1 MKRYPLLFI
10 LFSSCLNQ
18 NAIADTH
25 FTTTEQVSSPLWT
38 FIPDANFPPEVT
50 VSPTRTATV
59 KYTITNQS
67 KKTKMLVMSPIIG
80 INQVTSGVGNCKNP
94 FSLSYKQS
102 CTLTLKVIGSELVKN
117 VSGGPVVCNQGNR
130 LQCYQPASSNSLNIT
145 KAEMTRF
152 YVNGRRLANG
162 NGSSW
167 PNAFN
172 NLESA
177 LQAANAD
184 PGPVEI
190 WVAQGVYKPTRVY
203 APQGVV
209 GGAYGINTPKL
220 RTFNLP
226 SDTAIYGGFSG
237 RETSRGQRNGQL
249 FPTILCGD
257 MTSTCLTPYVVKSNH
272 DRVWHVL
279 MAGSDV
285 SPGKGVKNIK
295 LDSLIVRGGYAVGP
309 DSGVLGPRNIL
320 ESLDYEHAAGGGLL
334 ARYGSTIELSNML
347 FELNI
352 SDGSNATVTE
362 ILDGEFLSL
371 ASGGGAVAAI
381 DTDTAITIKH
391 SKFINNLAVFPG
403 GSGGALENLI
413 DATYTITSSQFEQN
427 IAFRNGGAIRGKD
440 GGNINIA
447 SSNFKGNVLNGPVPD
462 ASGGALGVIN
472 TNLSVSDSTFTQNQ
486 TTLTGFGGG
495 AIFFHIPF
503 NDGTP
508 YFLTVV
514 NSKFISNVAS
524 AFGGGGINVFGVLPN
539 PGSRAKIM
547 NSEFTNNSGGVGGAI
562 YLDSIATTV
571 TQSIFAYNQAELEGG
586 GIFASNYA
594 DAVFAS
600 PVKTLAEIS
609 NNKFFHNTIEGVPA
623 SAVSPLFFFNSI
635 ANFFSGGSSS
645 VTTMAPGGGAIAV
658 EFSGNA
664 KIVDNIFEKN
674 TALKKP
680 LGEDNRGGAI
690 LVGGSAGSPLAM
702 NLTHACIS
710 SNKFFGNQANIDNN
724 IALYN
729 PGNIPGGVTIDA
741 CISPIKKLQ

>member
-1 MKRYPLLFI
+1 M
-10 LFSSCLNQ
+10 
-18 NAIADTH
+18 
-25 FTTTEQVSSPLWT
+25 
-38 FIPDANFPPEVT
+38 
-50 VSPTRTATV
+50 SPTGTATV
-59 KYTITNQS
+59 KYIVTNQS
-67 KKTKMLVMSPIIG
+67 KKPKILIMSPIIG
-80 INQVTSGVGNCKNP
+80 INQVTSGTGNCSNP
-94 FSLSYKQS
+94 FSLGYKQS
-102 CTLTLKVIGSELVKN
+102 CTLTLEVIGSELVRN
-117 VSGGPVVCNQGNR
+117 ISGGPVVCNQGNR
-130 LQCYQPASSNSLNIT
+130 LQCYQPGSTNSLNIT
-145 KAEMTRF
+145 KGDATIF
-152 YVNGRRLANG
+152 YVNGSKPVNG

-167 PNAFN
+167 TNAFN
-172 NLESA
+172 NLQSA
-177 LQAANAD
+177 LEAADVD
-184 PGPVEI
+184 PGSVEI

-209 GGAYGINTPKL
+209 GGAYGVNTPKL

-237 RETSRGQRNGQL
+237 KETSRGQRNGQRY
-249 FPTILCGD
+249 PTILCGD
-257 MTSTCLTPYVVKSNH
+257 MTSTCLSPYVVHSSNN
-272 DRVWHVL
+272 RVWHVL

-285 SPGKGVKNIK
+285 PPGEGVKNVK

-309 DSGVLGPRNIL
+309 DSGVLGAARVL
-320 ESLDYEHAAGGGLL
+320 VSLDYEHAAGGGLL

-347 FELNI
+347 FEQNI

-362 ILDGEFLSL
+362 ILNGEFLAL
-371 ASGGGAVAAI
+371 ASGGGAIAAI
-381 DTDTAITIKH
+381 DTDTSITIKQ

-413 DATYTITSSQFEQN
+413 DAAYTVTSSQFEQN

-440 GGNINIA
+440 GGDITIA
-447 SSNFKGNVLNGPVPD
+447 SSNFKGNALKGPVPD
-462 ASGGALGVIN
+462 ASGGAVGVIN
-472 TNLSVSDSTFTQNQ
+472 TNLSVSNSTFTQNQ
-486 TTLTGFGGG
+486 TTRTGFGGG

-508 YFLTVV
+508 HFLTVV
-514 NSKFISNVAS
+514 NSKFTDNVAA
-524 AFGGGGINVFGVLPN
+524 AFGGGGVNVFGILPN

-562 YLDSIATTV
+562 YIDSIVTTV
-571 TQSIFAYNQAELEGG
+571 TQSMFSKNKAELEGG
-586 GIFASNYA
+586 GIFASNYGNA
-594 DAVFAS
+594 LLAS
-600 PVKTLAEIS
+600 PLKPLAQIS
-609 NNKFFHNTIEGVPA
+609 NNKFLYNTIEGVP
-623 SAVSPLFFFNSI
+623 SGVLSPLIFFNGI

-664 KIVDNIFEKN
+664 RIIDNIFEKN

-680 LGEDNRGGAI
+680 LEEDNRGGAI
-690 LVGGSAGSPLAM
+690 LVGGSSGTPLAM
-702 NLTHACIS
+702 NLAHACVS

-741 CISPIKKLQ
+741 CVLPIKK